1 MLKQSR
7 LVASDIATLKAAFE
21 GNDELIQV
29 IRKVFY
35 PQLTEDSPIRAN
47 FDLWTKLDL
56 NGMTTEQ
63 KVIRIEA
70 HQLMVNH
77 IENAL
82 GNIITLIGKKN
93 ETPEQVLERLHKDST
108 K

>member
-1 MLKQSR
+1 MLKESR
-7 LVASDIATLKAAFE
+7 LVAEDIAVLKAMFEGRDEAFE
-21 GNDELIQV
+21 V
-29 IRKVFY
+29 MRKLFY
-35 PQLTEDSPIRAN
+35 PQLTQDSPIRAN

-56 NGMTTEQ
+56 NGMTPEQ

-82 GNIITLIGKKN
+82 GNIMTLIGKKN
-93 ETPEQVLERLHKDST
+93 ETPEQILKRLQANSAK
-108 K
+108 

>member
-21 GNDELIQV
+21 SNDELV
-29 IRKVFY
+29 EVLRKVFY
-35 PQLTEDSPIRAN
+35 PQLTQDSPIRAN

-56 NGMTTEQ
+56 NGMTSEQ

-82 GNIITLIGKKN
+82 GNIITLIGKKD
-93 ETPEQVLERLHKDST
+93 ETPEQVLNRLSKDSS

>member
-1 MLKQSR
+1 MIKQSR
-7 LVASDIATLKAAFE
+7 LVASDIATLKGAFQD
-21 GNDELIQV
+21 NDALIEV

-47 FDLWTKLDL
+47 FDLWTRLDL
-56 NGMTTEQ
+56 NGMMLEQ

-82 GNIITLIGKKN
+82 GNIITLIGKKD
-93 ETPEQVLERLHKDST
+93 ETPEQVLARLSKDSA

>member
-1 MLKQSR
+1 MIKQSR
-7 LVASDIATLKAAFE
+7 LVASDIATLKGAFQD
-21 GNDELIQV
+21 NDALIEV

-47 FDLWTKLDL
+47 FDLWTRLDL
-56 NGMTTEQ
+56 NGMTPEQ

-82 GNIITLIGKKN
+82 GNIITLIGKKD
-93 ETPEQVLERLHKDST
+93 ETPEQVLARLSKDSA